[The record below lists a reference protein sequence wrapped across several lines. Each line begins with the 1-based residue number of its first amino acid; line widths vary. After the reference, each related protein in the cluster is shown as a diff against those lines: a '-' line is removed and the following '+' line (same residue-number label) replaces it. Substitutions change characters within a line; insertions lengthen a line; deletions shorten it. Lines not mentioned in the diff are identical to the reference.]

1 MRTNDIAIVVI
12 TLGVGFVLGVFSTL
26 TVYTA
31 IAGRSLAEERRE
43 AEERLEE
50 AIKQRDEAQAKI
62 VDYLEHQK
70 REQDALEQGAPSE
83 TPRSTILLPPL
94 APREPAAAPEKA
106 PEKAPPAGEG
116 AKTPER
122 PEKPR

>member
-31 IAGRSLAEERRE
+31 VAGRSLEEERRE

-62 VDYLEHQK
+62 SDYLEHQA
-70 REQDALEQGAPSE
+70 REQDALEQGVPSE
-83 TPRSTILLPPL
+83 TPRSTIYLPP
-94 APREPAAAPEKA
+94 AAKEPVPAPEKP
-106 PEKAPPAGEG
+106 PEKVPSAGEAG
-116 AKTPER
+116 KAPER